1 MNETDAKTPAPGR
14 RAKPAAEPV
23 REGRRVALNAGLALI
38 LASLAV
44 IASGYLWF
52 LLLFEHPEML
62 RTDVAGNVARL
73 TEQAGQLREDMD
85 TAETDVIDLRENQ
98 DALKIAVEKI
108 NNDLA
113 RSRTEW
119 MLTEAEQLIIIAN
132 NRLHLARDVGSAL
145 AALRAADR
153 QLNLIGN
160 PNLIPVR
167 RELAQE
173 IAQLEAIEKT
183 DVAGFALKLSNLA
196 ESVDRLPLALEVK
209 NRPAPQVEKP
219 EPAAAPGGWRA
230 SARSLWTD
238 LSSLVRIRHSEE
250 TVKPLLAPEQQFF
263 LRENL
268 RLMLYGAQ
276 QGLLQG
282 HVSIYHQNLRT
293 AARWLRDYFDVN
305 APAVTGARNDI
316 DKLLGARVTGQ
327 LPDLSASLEAL
338 RRASGRRT
346 TP

>member
-1 MNETDAKTPAPGR
+1 MNDDEPKTPATGR
-14 RAKPAAEPV
+14 RTKAAKPA
-23 REGRRVALNAGLALI
+23 REGRRSGLDAGLALI
-38 LASLAV
+38 LAILAV

-52 LLLFEHPEML
+52 LLLVEHPEML

-73 TEQAGQLREDMD
+73 SEQSRELRESMD
-85 TAETDVIDLRENQ
+85 SVESDAIDLRDTQ
-98 DALKIAVEKI
+98 DALKAAVEKI
-108 NNDLA
+108 SNDLA

-132 NRLHLARDVGSAL
+132 NRLHLARDIGSAL

-153 QLNLIGN
+153 QLNLVGN
-160 PNLIPVR
+160 PNLLPVR

-173 IAQLEAIEKT
+173 IAQLEAIEKG
-183 DVAGFALKLSNLA
+183 DVAGLALKLSSLA

-209 NRPAPQVEKP
+209 NRPAPETEAAKP
-219 EPAAAPGGWRA
+219 AEETRNWRS

-238 LSSLVRIRHSEE
+238 LKSLVRIRRNVEAE
-250 TVKPLLAPEQQFF
+250 KPLLAPEQQYF

-282 HVSIYHQNLRT
+282 HVTIYRQNLRT
-293 AARWLRDYFDVN
+293 AARWIRDYFDINTQVV
-305 APAVTGARNDI
+305 ASAQTDL
-316 DKLLGARVTGQ
+316 DKLLGAKVAGE

-338 RRASGRRT
+338 RRTGVRRAG
-346 TP
+346 P